1 MAAGKPSR
9 VRLGTRLP
17 AVYSYGLS
25 DSGGEGL
32 DTITT
37 LISDLNGVVW
47 GPPMLVLILGTGFF
61 LMVGLRAMPLIRL
74 GYGFRMLWAGR
85 SQQGEGDITPF
96 NALMTSL
103 SATVGTGNIAGV
115 ATAIALGGP
124 GALFWMWCTA
134 LVGMATKYAE
144 AVLAV
149 KYREVDE
156 EGNHVGGPMYYIK
169 NGLGS
174 KWAWMGGAFAV
185 FGFLA
190 GFGIGNTVQANSV
203 AHVLHD
209 TFSVPAWVVG
219 VVMAVL
225 VALVLL
231 GGIRRIATV
240 AGKLVPFMAFTYI
253 AGGLVILGMNL
264 DQIGGAVAHI
274 VTSAFTGEAAGGGF
288 AGATVWAAI
297 RFGVARG
304 IFSNEAG
311 LGSAPIAHAAAQTND
326 PVRQGT
332 VAMLGTFIDTLI
344 VCSITGLVIVVSG
357 EWVTGVTGAAL
368 SSAAFEHGLP
378 GLGSYVVTFGLILF
392 AFTTMLGWSVYGERC
407 AEYLFGVHAIRPFR
421 IAWVI
426 AIPIG
431 AAAQLDFV
439 WLVADTLNALMALPN
454 LIALLLLSPVVF
466 QVTRAYFAN
475 EKAAAQDA

>member
-1 MAAGKPSR
+1 LET
-9 VRLGTRLP
+9 VT
-17 AVYSYGLS
+17 
-25 DSGGEGL
+25 D
-32 DTITT
+32 
-37 LISDLNGVVW
+37 LIKALNGMVW
-47 GPPMLVLILGTGFF
+47 GPPMLVLILGTGLF
-61 LMVGLRAMPLIRL
+61 LMIGLRVMPLMRL
-74 GYGFRMLWAGR
+74 GYGFRMLWSGR
-85 SQQGEGDITPF
+85 KGAGEGDITPF

-149 KYREVDE
+149 KYRELDE
-156 EGNHVGGPMYYIK
+156 EGNHVGGPMYYIR

-174 KWAWMGGAFAV
+174 KWAWLGGAFAFFGV
-185 FGFLA
+185 FA

-203 AHVLHD
+203 SHVLGD
-209 TFSVPAWVVG
+209 TFAIPSWAVG
-219 VVMAVL
+219 ITMAVL

-240 AGKLVPFMAFTYI
+240 AGKLVPMMAFIYI
-253 AGGLVILGMNL
+253 AGGLIILGMNL
-264 DQIGGAVAHI
+264 DQVAPALAHI

-304 IFSNEAG
+304 VFSNEAG
-311 LGSAPIAHAAAQTND
+311 LGSAPIAHAAAQTDD

-344 VCSITGLVIVVSG
+344 VCTITGLVIVVSG
-357 EWVTGVTGAAL
+357 AWATGETGAAL
-368 SSAAFEHGLP
+368 SSAAFEESLP
-378 GLGSYVVTFGLILF
+378 GLGSYVVTFGLSLF

-407 AEYLFGVHAIRPFR
+407 AEYLFGVRSIRPFR
-421 IAWVI
+421 LAWVI
-426 AIPIG
+426 AIPVG
-431 AAAQLDFV
+431 AMAELDFI

-466 QVTRAYFAN
+466 RITSSYFSGQRSA
-475 EKAAAQDA
+475 E